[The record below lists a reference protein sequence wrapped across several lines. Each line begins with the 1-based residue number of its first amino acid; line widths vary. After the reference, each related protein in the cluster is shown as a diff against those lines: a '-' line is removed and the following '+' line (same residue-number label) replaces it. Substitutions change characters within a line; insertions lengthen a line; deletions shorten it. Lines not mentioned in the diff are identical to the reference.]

1 MTAPAAS
8 WTAFEAA
15 IYNWL
20 VPAFVPT
27 AIFEGQS
34 VPQPAFPY
42 ASIMVTGDT
51 REGGRDAVTSATDL
65 TRAQSVR
72 VTPTVLPSV
81 TYTITIGSTPYSYT
95 ASSSPTASEITAGL
109 KTALPAAPQTVTDNH
124 GTLDIAG
131 TTVFLLTVSANLT
144 WANRDVGH
152 EVVQTNYGSRR
163 VPCLIKFHADEPT
176 VIGIPGGSMAWA
188 EAVQGSLSQQSVID
202 ALYAAS
208 VAIVKTNGIHMVPT
222 MLNGQWVS
230 RAVLDVV
237 FRTVFTPAEDVGY
250 IKTFTATG
258 DVGGNTVVVNG
269 GA

>member
-1 MTAPAAS
+1 
-8 WTAFEAA
+8 
-15 IYNWL
+15 
-20 VPAFVPT
+20 
-27 AIFEGQS
+27 
-34 VPQPAFPY
+34 
-42 ASIMVTGDT
+42 
-51 REGGRDAVTSATDL
+51 
-65 TRAQSVR
+65 
-72 VTPTVLPSV
+72 
-81 TYTITIGSTPYSYT
+81 
-95 ASSSPTASEITAGL
+95 
-109 KTALPAAPQTVTDNH
+109 
-124 GTLDIAG
+124 
-131 TTVFLLTVSANLT
+131 VFLLTVSANLT